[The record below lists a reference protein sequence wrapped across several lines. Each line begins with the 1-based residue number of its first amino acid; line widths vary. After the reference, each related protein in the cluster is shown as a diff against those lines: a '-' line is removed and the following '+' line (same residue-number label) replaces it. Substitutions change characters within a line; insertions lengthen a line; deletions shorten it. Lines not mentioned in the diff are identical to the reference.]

1 MVSVGVPFETAQLRL
16 GQQQRMGNSKLAPD
30 LGWADRKGEQGE
42 SVVSARIRAYPSPP
56 MSGSPPLPPRAPRE
70 ADEYP
75 GAVCRDPEQDDGNT
89 EQRRQR
95 QFSTHMR
102 RQEQHQERQQHPFQ
116 QPRHLQRHLNH
127 QWHQLPPPP
136 PAHHASSGT
145 LSRSFP
151 TDVSRGSFGL
161 QPFDEAMPPTPI
173 YSPQQ
178 PHRVP
183 HQLPYPYPPQHLIM
197 TTPGA
202 SAELAYSMA
211 NRTSALENQSFT
223 SPKSQRKTKGHVASA
238 CVPCKRAHLRC
249 DAQRPC
255 SRCTGNGKEE
265 ACVDVQHKKRGRPRL
280 RDDRDARFD
289 SMRLSHY
296 PDVPL
301 RRPLSAHPASSSSR
315 ARHYDD
321 ALQPQ
326 RQQTYPSLETPM
338 VAAAMPPRHLEPSSE
353 LGGYG
358 MQSLHGAGGYSE
370 PAAYLTMSMEFAK
383 ASSTFLSAVGISS
396 LTGRRLGD
404 ILPSSEREKMAVMQ
418 RRLAAE
424 QKEREPNYLPPILGL
439 GGPDF
444 QAMGFSSDELSRF
457 SLDIEQH
464 VTFVGSDRCLRP
476 LGARLGLGKQGSFYF
491 VVMLLTVP
499 VRYASSA
506 LQTQTPRT
514 TSTPFLHGGSS
525 PGMVLA
531 SRSSGTP
538 IFDPVRNRL
547 GQDTSQAA
555 VPCLGLSSHSYMAS
569 PTGQNARPL
578 SPYDASSVANR
589 GRIAGRGPHLVPES
603 GLAERVF
610 TAAGPGQETLQLPP
624 IRAPQEQGSRSR
636 EQSWPRAQRSGRVD
650 ICGLIE
656 KADKT

>member
-1 MVSVGVPFETAQLRL
+1 MVSVGSPFETAQLRL

-30 LGWADRKGEQGE
+30 LGWADSKGEQGE

-75 GAVCRDPEQDDGNT
+75 SAVCRDPEQDDGNT

-95 QFSTHMR
+95 QFSSHMR
-102 RQEQHQERQQHPFQ
+102 RQEQHQEHQQHQFQ
-116 QPRHLQRHLNH
+116 QQRHLQRHLNH

-136 PAHHASSGT
+136 PPQHASSGA
-145 LSRSFP
+145 LSRSYP
-151 TDVSRGSFGL
+151 TDASRGSFGL
-161 QPFDEAMPPTPI
+161 QPSDEAMPPTPL

-183 HQLPYPYPPQHLIM
+183 HQLSYPYPPQHLIM

-296 PDVPL
+296 PEVPL
-301 RRPLSAHPASSSSR
+301 RRPLSAHPAGSSSR

-321 ALQPQ
+321 PLQQQ

-338 VAAAMPPRHLEPSSE
+338 VAAAMPARHLERSSE
-353 LGGYG
+353 LGAYG
-358 MQSLHGAGGYSE
+358 LQSLHGAGGFSE
-370 PAAYLTMSMEFAK
+370 PAAYLTMGMEFAK
-383 ASSTFLSAVGISS
+383 ASSTFLSAIGISS
-396 LTGRRLGD
+396 LTGRRLAD
-404 ILPSSEREKMAVMQ
+404 ILPTSEREKLVVMQ
-418 RRLAAE
+418 RRLATE

-444 QAMGFSSDELSRF
+444 QAMGFSPDELSRF

-464 VTFVGSDRCLRP
+464 VTFVGSDRCLRQ
-476 LGARLGLGKQGSFYF
+476 LGVRLGLGKQGSFYF

-506 LQTQTPRT
+506 LQTQAP
-514 TSTPFLHGGSS
+514 SAPLMHGGSS
-525 PGMVLA
+525 PGMGFS

-547 GQDTSQAA
+547 GQGSSQPA
-555 VPCLGLSSHSYMAS
+555 VSPLGLSSHSHLAS
-569 PTGQNARPL
+569 PPGQNPRPL
-578 SPYDASSVANR
+578 SPYDASVTNR
-589 GRIAGRGPHLVPES
+589 GRITGRGPHLVRET
-603 GLAERVF
+603 GLTERAF
-610 TAAGPGQETLQLPP
+610 AAAGPGQETLQLPP
-624 IRAPQEQGSRSR
+624 IRAPQEQQPRSG
-636 EQSWPRAQRSGRVD
+636 EQSWPLAQRSGRVD

-656 KADKT
+656 KADQT